1 MGQVQ
6 SITSFSIK
14 GLFKT
19 KSIEI
24 TISDNALIVVG
35 PNGIGKSSVANI
47 FYFFVSRQW
56 SRLLEYKFSEV
67 SLVVDGQQI
76 TAKRED
82 ISGLSLFSKFSSNLR
97 IGSRTSA
104 LVQKLIESGEVE
116 SFFSFS
122 NNKRNTSAHE
132 IERFAKILEI
142 PRSEVPHFRM
152 YIRDRIAH
160 AEDDLFS
167 LPKVELEKK
176 INGLIKS
183 RVLYLPTYRRIEKEL
198 KEIFPD
204 FEERYRDRIVGND
217 MSSFVRSSV
226 SFIELVSFGM
236 EDVKK
241 RIKTKMEVLRDYSL
255 SRHNNLSAAYLS
267 DVIHGK
273 ADNYVAQQ
281 INNLTDDQISAIL
294 DRVSETALPKTD
306 KELLRSKVKDIQH
319 KNKSQVAIQD
329 KYLAHYFSRLVE
341 VNSEITKKEK
351 DIRDFVEVCNWY
363 LAPRKRMVYD
373 EITYAV
379 KIHDEF
385 GGEIDPSVLS
395 SGEKQVIAIFSHIYL
410 DDISNQ
416 IVVIDEPELSLSVP
430 WQKRFLADIRASGR
444 CDFLM
449 AVTHS
454 PFIYENELLHNSI
467 DLRKVT
473 TPYVRDAHDGR

>member
-1 MGQVQ
+1 MSKVQ

-14 GLFKT
+14 GLFKN
-19 KSIEI
+19 KNIDLD
-24 TISDNALIVVG
+24 ISDNALILVG

-67 SLVVDGQQI
+67 SIVVDGQAI

-82 ISGLSLFSKFSSNLR
+82 ISGLSVFSKFSSNLR
-97 IGSRTSA
+97 IGSKSGD

-116 SFFSFS
+116 AFFSYT
-122 NNKRNTSAHE
+122 NKKSSTSISHA
-132 IERFAKILEI
+132 ERFSKILDI
-142 PRSEVPHFRM
+142 PPAEVARFRM

-160 AEDDLFS
+160 SEEDLFS

-176 INGLIKS
+176 INNFIRS

-204 FEERYRDRIVGND
+204 FEERYRDRYSGAD
-217 MSSFVRSSV
+217 LSPFGRSSG

-255 SRHNNLSAAYLS
+255 ARHNNLSAAYLS

-281 INNLTDDQISAIL
+281 INNLTDDQISDIL
-294 DRVSETALPKTD
+294 DRVSEAALPRTD
-306 KELLRSKVKDIQH
+306 KDLLRNKVKSIQH
-319 KNKSQVAIQD
+319 KSKSQVEMQD

-363 LAPRKRMVYD
+363 ISPRKNMVYD
-373 EITYAV
+373 EITYTV
-379 KIHDEF
+379 KILDDSGIEV
-385 GGEIDPSVLS
+385 DQSVLS

-410 DDISNQ
+410 DDIENQ

-430 WQKRFLADIRASGR
+430 WQKRFLSDIRASGR

-454 PFIYENELLHNSI
+454 PFIYENELLPNSI
-467 DLRKVT
+467 DLRKAT
-473 TPYVRDAHDGR
+473 QPYRPDAQNGR

>member
-1 MGQVQ
+1 MDGLQ

-14 GLFKT
+14 GLFRTKT
-19 KSIEI
+19 VEISI
-24 TISDNALIVVG
+24 TDNTLIIVG
-35 PNGIGKSSVANI
+35 PNGIGKSTVANI

-56 SRLLEYKFSEV
+56 GRLLEYRFSEI
-67 SLVVDGQQI
+67 SLVVDNQTI
-76 TAKRED
+76 TARRDD
-82 ISGLSLFSKFSSNLR
+82 ISGLSDFSRFSSNLR
-97 IGSRTSA
+97 IGSKTSD

-116 SFFSFS
+116 AFLSSR
-122 NNKRNTSAHE
+122 KRPSSPPE
-132 IERFAKILEI
+132 MERFAKLLDI
-142 PRSEVPHFRM
+142 PPPEVSRFRIYLREKIARS
-152 YIRDRIAH
+152 
-160 AEDDLFS
+160 EDDLFS

-176 INGLIKS
+176 LASRISS

-204 FEERYRDRIVGND
+204 FEERYRDRIIGTD
-217 MSSFVRSSV
+217 MSPFARSSV

-241 RIKTKMEVLRDYSL
+241 RIKTKTEVLRDYSL

-281 INNLTDDQISAIL
+281 INDLTDDQISDIL
-294 DRVSETALPKTD
+294 DRVSEKALPRND
-306 KELLRSKVKDIQH
+306 KELLRSKVKSIQN
-319 KNKSQVAIQD
+319 KNKDEVAVQD

-351 DIRDFVEVCNWY
+351 DVRDFVEVCNRY
-363 LAPRKRMVYD
+363 ISPRKQMIYD
-373 EITYAV
+373 EITYSA
-379 KIHDEF
+379 KILDEF
-385 GGEIDPSVLS
+385 GDEIDPSVLS
-395 SGEKQVIAIFSHIYL
+395 SGEKQVIAIFSHLYL
-410 DDISNQ
+410 DDVSSQ

-430 WQKRFLADIRASGR
+430 WQKRFLSDIRASGR
-444 CDFLM
+444 CEFLI

-454 PFIYENELLHNSI
+454 PFIYENELLTNSI

-473 TPYVRDAHDGR
+473 KPYSEDQDGR